1 LYTLVLNYTTD
12 VVNGEDDGY
21 NGAQALELKVRF
33 ALDAFQY
40 FDTDQTHTP

>member
-1 LYTLVLNYTTD
+1 MLNWTTD

-21 NGAQALELKVRF
+21 SGAQELERKVRF

-40 FDTDQTHTP
+40 FDGDQTHTP